1 MTAVLE
7 ARGVAKSF
15 AGVEVLHGVDFEARS
30 GEIHA
35 LVGENGA
42 GKTTLLMMLSGVH
55 APDRGTV
62 LMSGRPVAFRSPA
75 DAQAAGVR
83 TVFQDLSLVPVLSVA
98 ENLYLTRSPVRSLG
112 ILDRSELRRRARE
125 ILGRLGAQ
133 VDPDVRVQDLSRS
146 QRQLVEI
153 AKALAADAQVLLLD
167 EPTSSLS
174 EAEASVLSD
183 VLQQL
188 KSQGL
193 AIVIVTHRLS
203 EVFALADRITV
214 LRDGRV
220 AGRFDRQATTPDEVL
235 RHMVGR
241 DISQVSWQD
250 RGEPG
255 PVVLEARDLAAPPR
269 LRGVSFQVR
278 AGEIL
283 GVAGLEGSG
292 RTELGLALVGGLRL
306 AGGELLLDGKPV
318 RFHTP
323 ADAVRARV
331 AYLPPD
337 RKELGLFPRMTVADN
352 IVTMILRVLAR
363 FGIVPSAAV
372 RQVARD
378 YRERLQIR
386 CPSILAPV
394 SALSGGNQ
402 QKSLLARLLASDPR
416 VLVVDDPTVGVDT
429 GAKAEIHRI
438 LLEQARQGKAVVL
451 ISSELLELLALADR
465 VLVMRGGS
473 VAGVLARPDL
483 SEESIVRLAA
493 AS

>member
-174 EAEASVLSD
+174 EAEASVLAD
-183 VLQQL
+183 VLRQL

-250 RGEPG
+250 RGAPG
-255 PVVLEARDLAAPPR
+255 PVVLEARDLSAPPR
-269 LRGVSFQVR
+269 LRGVSLQVR

-352 IVTMILRVLAR
+352 IVTMILRALAR

-372 RQVARD
+372 REVARD